1 MKDSQGILILPDDK
15 LKSSE
20 FKRCITYCTFIEEK
34 EDYGVFEYLHAS
46 KKQFT
51 LNQENMTNSKWIVCV
66 EINNRCG

>member
-51 LNQENMTNSKWIVCV
+51 LN
-66 EINNRCG
+66 